1 MLESILDRF
10 SKSKPEVVVPKVEQ
24 PKPVPAKPAS
34 QATPTECPVCHG
46 KRHWQPRGQTA
57 WFCFQC
63 DPPPA
68 LSMIGT
74 ESVCLE
80 SLIGA
85 RTTQAKSFALVAVI
99 VSLKRHGAMAYELLI
114 VLLAQNLLT
123 HRLSNKVPA

>member
-24 PKPVPAKPAS
+24 PKPVPSKPAS
-34 QATPTECPVCHG
+34 QAAPTECPVCHAATLAT
-46 KRHWQPRGQTA
+46 RRQTSG
-57 WFCFQC
+57 FCFQC

-68 LSMIGT
+68 LSMIGA
-74 ESVCLE
+74 ESGVPRIIDQFAYYAGMVICTCGCHQVVE
-80 SLIGA
+80 SYWSDG
-85 RTTQAKSFALVAVI
+85 
-99 VSLKRHGAMAYELLI
+99 GLLI